1 MEYVLLKA
9 PCRTYGKLLLIWIL
23 TGRSEAEVMELLV
36 QDGVAE
42 LIEAGYLDEGAY
54 REIFEPEAAGRD

>member
-9 PCRTYGKLLLIWIL
+9 PCATYGKLLLIAML
-23 TGRSEAEVMELLV
+23 TGKSEAEVLGLLV

-54 REIFEPEAAGRD
+54 REIFEPDAAGRD